1 MNCYQQKGDELERE
15 RELLQEV
22 IKILERVAEKLVR
35 ACVNINKMQFG
46 FMCRRGMIDV
56 IFIFHQLQ
64 EHYLTRNRTLYFSL
78 IDLEKAFTRRQERS
92 SSGP

>member
-1 MNCYQQKGDELERE
+1 
-15 RELLQEV
+15 
-22 IKILERVAEKLVR
+22 
-35 ACVNINKMQFG
+35 MQFG

-78 IDLEKAFTRRQERS
+78 IDLEKVFYKVSREVFQWSMRRIGVEE
-92 SSGP
+92 